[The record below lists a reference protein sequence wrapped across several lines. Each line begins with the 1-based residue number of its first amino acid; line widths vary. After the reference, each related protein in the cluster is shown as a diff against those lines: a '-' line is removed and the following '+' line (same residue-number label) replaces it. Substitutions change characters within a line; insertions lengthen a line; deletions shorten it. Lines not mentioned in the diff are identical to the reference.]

1 MENDT
6 LGIPRKQGSIGASKI
21 LTDRLYHFAAPIL
34 KQLMEGM
41 DRRLVKT
48 FFDLLAV
55 IIILRHRNQG
65 LLLTELGGQLLG
77 MDQAPAG
84 AKRISNLL
92 HSGDWG
98 VQLLEDWMWG
108 QGDQKLEECLH
119 PQDDTYAIWDES
131 EIEKPESLKAERLC
145 AVRSVKARRLK
156 RIKPGYYNP
165 PKGKPVF
172 VPGFHWF
179 EVVVTGFKG
188 APCLAHFHWWTTRGE
203 NASKM
208 RDEEGGVLK
217 QLAKR
222 WGSQVIHVWDRGFAG
237 EPWLLQALEAHVR
250 FMVRW
255 KKGNLL
261 LDQHGER
268 HKASEISRKK
278 RSIDHRLIYDC
289 KRRCQ
294 RKTGIVFFQVKLPNL
309 PDHSFW
315 MVVSRPGAGCQPW
328 FLLTNEPI
336 LSVQDAWRIVLGYNR
351 RWQIETSFRLDKSE
365 LAIESIRL
373 LDWQARQKLM
383 LIVALVHAFLLSLL
397 IPTLDFLRNWLLD
410 AWCHRTGKRSRS
422 AAAPLYRLRLAI
434 SALWLAFRPLSLP
447 RLN

>member
-1 MENDT
+1 
-6 LGIPRKQGSIGASKI
+6 
-21 LTDRLYHFAAPIL
+21 
-34 KQLMEGM
+34 
-41 DRRLVKT
+41 
-48 FFDLLAV
+48 
-55 IIILRHRNQG
+55 
-65 LLLTELGGQLLG
+65 
-77 MDQAPAG
+77 
-84 AKRISNLL
+84 
-92 HSGDWG
+92 
-98 VQLLEDWMWG
+98 MWA
-108 QGDQKLEECLH
+108 QGDQKIEECLD

-165 PKGKPVF
+165 PKGKPIF

-203 NASKM
+203 AASKM

-250 FMVRW
+250 FIVRW
-255 KKGNLL
+255 KKGNDL
-261 LDQHGER
+261 LDEHGER

-294 RKTGIVFFQVKLPNL
+294 RKTGIVFFQVKLPNI
-309 PDHSFW
+309 PDHTFW
-315 MVVSRPGAGCQPW
+315 MVVSRPGAGRQPW

-365 LAIESIRL
+365 LAIESFRL

-397 IPTLDFLRNWLLD
+397 APALDFLRNWLLD

>member
-1 MENDT
+1 MRNDN
-6 LGIPRKQGSIGASKI
+6 LGIRRKQGSIGASKI

-34 KQLMEGM
+34 RQLMENM

-48 FFDLLAV
+48 FFDLLVV

-92 HSGDWG
+92 HSQDWG
-98 VQLLEDWMWG
+98 VKLLEDWMWA
-108 QGDQKLEECLH
+108 QGDQKIEECQH

-165 PKGKPVF
+165 PRGKPIF

-179 EVVVTGFKG
+179 EVVVTGIKG

-203 NASKM
+203 TASKM
-208 RDEEGGVLK
+208 RDEEGEVLQ
-217 QLAKR
+217 QLTKR

-237 EPWLLQALEAHVR
+237 EPWLLQALEARVR
-250 FMVRW
+250 FIVRW
-255 KKGNLL
+255 KKGNYL
-261 LDQHGER
+261 LDEHGIR

-309 PDHSFW
+309 PAHSLW
-315 MVVSRPGAGCQPW
+315 MVVSRPGAGRQPW
-328 FLLTNEPI
+328 FLLTNQPI
-336 LSVQDAWRIVLGYNR
+336 NSSDDAWRIVFGYNR

-397 IPTLDFLRNWLLD
+397 APALDSLRNWLLD

-422 AAAPLYRLRLAI
+422 VAAPLYRLRLAI